1 MGTRHLRIR
10 RVSDD
15 EDDFNFVIPKLPSEL
30 RQMPDDEL
38 MRNYR
43 KAAIAN
49 LHPFSAMLEHELQ
62 ARLITA
68 LDSFRAAADRSARTL
83 NVLTFVLVV
92 LTVVLVVYTIR
103 AG

>member
-1 MGTRHLRIR
+1 M
-10 RVSDD
+10 SDD
-15 EDDFNFVIPKLPSEL
+15 EDDFSFLIPTRPSEL
-30 RQMPDDEL
+30 RQMSDDEL

-43 KAAIAN
+43 KSAIAN
-49 LHPFSAMLEHELQ
+49 RHPFSSMLEYELQ
-62 ARLITA
+62 ARVIAA
-68 LDSFRAAADRSARTL
+68 LKSFKAAADRSARTL